1 MHQLDT
7 NSIAPSVTF
16 QEVRKAYSVK
26 TVINGITFDVPGGST
41 TCLIGPSGSG
51 KTTLLRCVNRLERPD
66 SGKILVGNINV
77 VNPSIPLSQIRANI
91 GMVFQNFNLFPH
103 MSVADNVA
111 LAPKVVLRL
120 KPEEATELAIAQ
132 LERVG
137 LRKFSSAKPSY
148 LSGGQ
153 QQRVAIARALAMKP
167 KVILFDEPTSA
178 LDPELVQEVLG
189 VMKELSH
196 DQITMIIATHEMKFA
211 QEAADKV
218 VFIDEGIV
226 VEQGSPNELLENP
239 SNPRLI
245 SFLGKVGTL

>member
-1 MHQLDT
+1 MNQ
-7 NSIAPSVTF
+7 
-16 QEVRKAYSVK
+16 
-26 TVINGITFDVPGGST
+26 ITFDVPGGST

-103 MSVADNVA
+103 LSVADNVA
-111 LAPKVVLRL
+111 LAPKVVLGLR
-120 KPEEATELAIAQ
+120 PEEATELAIVQ

-137 LRKFSSAKPSY
+137 LSKFSSAKPSY

-196 DQITMIIATHEMKFA
+196 DQITMIVATHEMKFA

-226 VEQGSPNELLENP
+226 VEQGSPHELLENP

>member
-1 MHQLDT
+1 
-7 NSIAPSVTF
+7 
-16 QEVRKAYSVK
+16 
-26 TVINGITFDVPGGST
+26 
-41 TCLIGPSGSG
+41 
-51 KTTLLRCVNRLERPD
+51 
-66 SGKILVGNINV
+66 
-77 VNPSIPLSQIRANI
+77 
-91 GMVFQNFNLFPH
+91 

>member
-7 NSIAPSVTF
+7 QTIAPSVTF
-16 QEVRKAYSVK
+16 QEVRKAYSGK
-26 TVINGITFDVPGGST
+26 TVMNQITFDVPGGST

-66 SGKILVGNINV
+66 SGKILVGTIDV

-103 MSVADNVA
+103 LSVADNVA
-111 LAPKVVLRL
+111 LAPKVVLGLR
-120 KPEEATELAIAQ
+120 PEEATELAIVQ

-167 KVILFDEPTSA
+167 KVCVTP
-178 LDPELVQEVLG
+178 
-189 VMKELSH
+189 K
-196 DQITMIIATHEMKFA
+196 
-211 QEAADKV
+211 
-218 VFIDEGIV
+218 
-226 VEQGSPNELLENP
+226 
-239 SNPRLI
+239 
-245 SFLGKVGTL
+245 